1 VGCTPRTGGRRPV
14 AVVGVSGPAVDNA
27 EGKVAEGGGEVLDVE
42 REGLRP
48 SREDEMTVLERG
60 EDISLPCA
68 KIMDGGRP
76 WFLLK
81 NLPNIFLA
89 PEGGMFGL
97 RRDGSVTGDVEL
109 LGCCERSP
117 DEETDT
123 GVSGLIDGDPGVGG
137 RTLKSF
143 SLCEYTLPS
152 TLVRALAAAMIGA
165 SPQTSMGSSMAS
177 PMTSKPRF

>member
-1 VGCTPRTGGRRPV
+1 MGCTPRMGGRRPV
-14 AVVGVSGPAVDNA
+14 AVVGVSGPAVENV
-27 EGKVAEGGGEVLDVE
+27 GGRVAEGGGVVLDVE
-42 REGLRP
+42 TEGLRP

-68 KIMDGGRP
+68 KVIDGGRT

-81 NLPNIFLA
+81 SLPNIFLA
-89 PEGGMFGL
+89 PEAGMFGL
-97 RRDGSVTGDVEL
+97 KRDGSVVGDVGL
-109 LGCCERSP
+109 LGFCERSP

-137 RTLKSF
+137 STLKSF

-165 SPQTSMGSSMAS
+165 SPQTSTGSSIAS